1 MTIIETKPLGV
12 FDGREVIKTSIAIT
26 NAGDGLSEALKV
38 DPQALH
44 IGDKVHVVLEC
55 EVTKVSF
62 VAIKDAPGRVAR
74 VHVLRAGGATMVDA
88 DLVEAHLDEQAERIL
103 AAKEE
108 ELGIMRLTPVADEDI
123 DEGDVVTMEVRHL
136 SGEHFDGPAAGC
148 RLCDSVRAM
157 NEMEDEQ

>member
-12 FDGREVIKTSIAIT
+12 FDGAEVIKTSIAIT

-38 DPQALH
+38 DPQSLH
-44 IGDKVHVVLEC
+44 IGDTVHVVLEC
-55 EVTKVSF
+55 VVTKVSF
-62 VAIKDAPGRVAR
+62 VAIKDAPGRLAR

-108 ELGIMRLTPVADEDI
+108 ELGIMRLTPVADEPPEEVDL
-123 DEGDVVTMEVRHL
+123 TMEVRHL
-136 SGEHFDGPAAGC
+136 EGDHRDETAAGC
-148 RLCDSVRAM
+148 RLCVSQSAM
-157 NEMEDEQ
+157 DEMDDEQ